1 VSPNALNGTYLGNM
15 TLTEMTVDP
24 FDIQPYDF
32 ELDRAHAINGLPSV
46 IASLAG
52 IPEDPVSYFMIDF
65 NNDKTITWKLA
76 TRLLVQLKRAALTL
90 LLYFQTFTPLA
101 IKLKAPTS
109 LAKISVDILLA
120 EQFTP
125 TNFASILLNAKL

>member
-1 VSPNALNGTYLGNM
+1 MSPNALNGTYLGNM
-15 TLTEMTVDP
+15 TLTEMTIDP

-65 NNDKTITWKLA
+65 NIDKTITWNQTCNQTVGA
-76 TRLLVQLKRAALTL
+76 TEESC
-90 LLYFQTFTPLA
+90 FD
-101 IKLKAPTS
+101 APTFLS
-109 LAKISVDILLA
+109 NFYTPGDKIESA
-120 EQFTP
+120 NFTG
-125 TNFASILLNAKL
+125 